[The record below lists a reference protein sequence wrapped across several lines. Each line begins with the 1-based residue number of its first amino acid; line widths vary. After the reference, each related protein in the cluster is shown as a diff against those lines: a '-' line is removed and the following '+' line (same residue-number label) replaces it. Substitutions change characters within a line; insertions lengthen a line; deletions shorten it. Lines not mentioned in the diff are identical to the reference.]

1 MSEELSRHE
10 AAPPLPSASAA
21 ASLPEYTSCG
31 FVHVVRPC
39 ENLFTIGERYGV
51 TWQNIAGANPDLRP
65 PYSIIPGQ
73 RLMIPVLSYV
83 VQPGDT
89 LFRIGQRFSVNW
101 QSLALANEIKSPFLV
116 YPGQLLAIPRLC
128 AYEPPSPA
136 PPQPQPPEPAQLPCG
151 LIYLVQKGDSA
162 ATVAERFGLP
172 MEALVEANP
181 QLCAPYDLV
190 VGQRLVVP
198 ARVFLHPVTGGETI
212 YSLAQRYGST
222 IELIA
227 LANNLRYPFTIFVG
241 QMLTV
246 VSPCPDDSGQRSE
259 R

>member
-1 MSEELSRHE
+1 MSEEPNPME
-10 AAPPLPSASAA
+10 ATPPLPSISTVPG
-21 ASLPEYTSCG
+21 LPENTTCG

-89 LFRIGQRFSVNW
+89 LFRIGQRYSVNW
-101 QSLALANEIKSPFLV
+101 QAIALANEIKSPFLI
-116 YPGQLLAIPRLC
+116 YPGQILAVPRLC
-128 AYEPPSPA
+128 AYEPPAPA
-136 PPQPQPPEPAQLPCG
+136 PPQPQPPEPALLPCG
-151 LIYLVQKGDSA
+151 LIYLVQKGDNL

-172 MEALVEANP
+172 VEALLKANP
-181 QLCAPYDLV
+181 QLTEPYALAL
-190 VGQRLVVP
+190 GQRLVVP
-198 ARVFLHPVTGGETI
+198 AKVFLHLVTGGETV

-222 IELIA
+222 VELVA
-227 LANNLRYPFTIFVG
+227 LVNNLRYPFTVYVG
-241 QMLTV
+241 QMLALIAP
-246 VSPCPDDSGQRSE
+246 SPDGLASSE
-259 R
+259 H